1 MAVTDRYV
9 IDILD
14 VTLNAIE
21 VMASS
26 EQEFLSP
33 SSLARQLKINRSRL
47 FRILKTLERRGFV
60 DYDPQTESYRLGVK
74 MLTLSQNLRN
84 RLNFRR
90 EAESLLRSLVAET
103 GDSAHLVALA
113 NDKAIVVDRYLGEN
127 TLQVAAPIGVL
138 LPLHIGAVPKLLLA
152 FLPTVRQERLIGEM
166 ELPEFTPYTITSKEQ
181 LCSVLAQIRRD
192 GYAVDEQEYEIG
204 VYAFGAPI
212 YDNSGQVTAG
222 ISITTPASRYTTE
235 RRDQLIQR
243 VVTTARQISAR
254 LGCHL
259 NDDRTPNVKMEDN

>member
-26 EQEFLSP
+26 DQEFQSP

-74 MLTLSQNLRN
+74 MLSLSQNLRN

-90 EAESLLRSLVAET
+90 EAEGLLRSLVAET
-103 GDSAHLVALA
+103 GDSAHLVVLA
-113 NDKAIVVDRYLGEN
+113 NDKAIVVDRTLGEN
-127 TLQVAAPIGVL
+127 TLQVAASIGVL

-152 FLPTVRQERLIGEM
+152 FLPASQQEHLIQEM
-166 ELPEFTPYTITSKEQ
+166 ELTAYTPYTITSKDQ
-181 LCSVLAQIRRD
+181 LRSVLAQIRQN
-192 GYAVDEQEYEIG
+192 GYAVDDQEYEMG

-212 YDNSGQVTAG
+212 YDNSDHVIAG
-222 ISITTPASRYTTE
+222 ISITTPASRYTPE
-235 RRDQLIQR
+235 RRIHLINR
-243 VVTTARQISAR
+243 VVATAQQISTR
-254 LGCHL
+254 LGCHPG
-259 NDDRTPNVKMEDN
+259 DGRCPDIETDSK